1 MLKIAE
7 ILRDWDR
14 TLLRIA
20 TLESRVKEREEANLD
35 VVSALEAMA
44 DELARMRES
53 LRPPDPETPQTKRT
67 VRRASSWREFAG
79 AARTASEKH
88 LLETT
93 PRQ

>member
-14 TLLRIA
+14 MLLRIA
-20 TLESRVKEREEANLD
+20 ALESRMAQREAASIAM
-35 VVSALEAMA
+35 VSALEGMA

-53 LRPPDPETPQTKRT
+53 LRPPDPEAPPIKRT
-67 VRRASSWREFAG
+67 VRRAGSWREFAG